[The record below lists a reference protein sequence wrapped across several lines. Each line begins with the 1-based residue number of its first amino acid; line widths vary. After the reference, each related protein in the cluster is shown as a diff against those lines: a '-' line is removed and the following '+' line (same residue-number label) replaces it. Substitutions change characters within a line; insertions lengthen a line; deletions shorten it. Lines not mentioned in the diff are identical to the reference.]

1 MELGRQ
7 NKSLNFTSISGAL
20 RINVACKI
28 VLQSALPNSQHL
40 METFEKH
47 SV

>member
-1 MELGRQ
+1 MELGPQ
-7 NKSLNFTSISGAL
+7 NKSLNCTSISGAL
-20 RINVACKI
+20 RINVACKV
-28 VLQSALPNSQHL
+28 VLQSALQSSQHL